1 MRSARYPVSTA
12 RFRTNLLVYPV
23 IVGRCKRL
31 AEAMEIRSLELIKST
46 AFDNGV
52 IHELYRPAF

>member
-1 MRSARYPVSTA
+1 
-12 RFRTNLLVYPV
+12 VYPV